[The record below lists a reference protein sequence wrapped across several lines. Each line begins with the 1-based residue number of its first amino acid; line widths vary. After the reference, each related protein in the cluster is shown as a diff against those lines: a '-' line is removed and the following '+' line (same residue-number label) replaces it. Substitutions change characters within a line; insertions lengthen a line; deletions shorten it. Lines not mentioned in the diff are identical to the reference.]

1 LEIGK
6 PSTGIKGKANVDPSK
21 PEIKILLVD
30 DREDNLFSIETVL
43 EKDGYTLMKA
53 NSGKQALKVLLKEY
67 DFTLILM
74 DVQMPN
80 LNGFETASLIY
91 DRDKLKHIPII
102 FITANHYNDDNAF
115 KGYQA
120 GAVDYIYKPI
130 NPELLRAKVS
140 VFVDLY
146 KKNHQLLAQEQKL
159 MTINNDLEERV
170 KERTEELSKKNLELE
185 SKNIELLKVNNDLDN
200 FIYTASHDLKAPV
213 SNIEGLVISLMD
225 TLSEETAQDENVK
238 TIIGMI
244 NSSIQRFKGTIQDLT
259 EITKI
264 QKGIEENNSIVDC
277 HEIIEDV
284 KLTIGELIQE
294 SNAKINID
302 IEACPQINFSRKN
315 LNSIIY
321 NLLSNAIK
329 YRSPKRNPDISIK
342 TQRSNGFIVLTIK
355 DNGLG
360 MNLQD
365 KNKIFSMFK
374 RLHDHVEGSG
384 IGLYIVKRIIDNSG
398 GKIEVEST
406 VGKGSTFKV
415 YFKDYQTA
423 NA

>member
-1 LEIGK
+1 
-6 PSTGIKGKANVDPSK
+6 
-21 PEIKILLVD
+21 
-30 DREDNLFSIETVL
+30 
-43 EKDGYTLMKA
+43 
-53 NSGKQALKVLLKEY
+53 
-67 DFTLILM
+67 
-74 DVQMPN
+74 VQMPN

-102 FITANHYNDDNAF
+102 FITANNYNDDNAF

-146 KKNHQLLAQEQKL
+146 RKNHQLLAQEQKL
-159 MTINNDLEERV
+159 MSINNELEERV

-213 SNIEGLVISLMD
+213 SNIEGLVISLVD
-225 TLSEETAQDENVK
+225 SLSEDTAGDENVK

-244 NSSIQRFKGTIQDLT
+244 NASILRFKGTIQDLT

-264 QKGIEENNSIVDC
+264 QKGIEENNTVVDC
-277 HEIIEDV
+277 QEIIDDV
-284 KLTIGELIQE
+284 KLTIHELITE
-294 SNAKINID
+294 SQAKITININD
-302 IEACPQINFSRKN
+302 CPQISFSRKN
-315 LNSIIY
+315 LKSIIY
-321 NLLSNAIK
+321 NLMSNAIK
-329 YRSPKRNPDISIK
+329 YRSPKRNPEISI
-342 TQRSNGFIVLTIK
+342 TTEREDGYIILTIK

-365 KNKIFSMFK
+365 KSKIFSMFK

-406 VGKGSTFKV
+406 VGKGSTFRV
-415 YFKDYQTA
+415 YFKDFQPA
-423 NA
+423 SK